1 MAKMIKPPEKIP
13 QNTGLPILFL
23 AGSIEMGKAED
34 WQRYI
39 GNELADL
46 DIIILNPRRDDWDS
60 SWKQEI
66 GNTQFR
72 NQVEWELDGLDCA
85 DHIFFHFEPG
95 SKSPITLL
103 ELGLYAT
110 SKKCLVHCP
119 NGFWRKGN
127 IDVVCARY
135 ETTQVNNIQ
144 DAVEILKLNFER

>member
-1 MAKMIKPPEKIP
+1 MAKIIKPPELIP
-13 QNTGLPILFL
+13 KNTTKPILFL
-23 AGSIEMGKAED
+23 AGTIDMGKSED
-34 WQRYI
+34 WQSFI
-39 GNELADL
+39 GNKLSDL

-66 GNTQFR
+66 DNKQFR
-72 NQVEWELDGLDCA
+72 DQVDWELDGLDCA
-85 DHIFFHFEPG
+85 DYIFFHFEPD

-103 ELGLYAT
+103 ELGLYAN

-135 ETTQVNNIQ
+135 NIPQVDTLQN
-144 DAVEILKLNFER
+144 ALELLKSNLKS